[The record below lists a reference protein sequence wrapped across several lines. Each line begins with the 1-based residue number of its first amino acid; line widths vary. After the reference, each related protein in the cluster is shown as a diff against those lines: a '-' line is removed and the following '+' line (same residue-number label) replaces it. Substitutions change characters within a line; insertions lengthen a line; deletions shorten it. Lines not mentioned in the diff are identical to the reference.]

1 MPARHG
7 DHHGL
12 WIDPQ
17 NPDRIANVSD
27 GGASIS
33 TDGGKTWTTQ
43 NNQPTAQFYHVAV
56 DNAFP
61 YHIYGAQQDNSNVG
75 IASRTDWGAIGPAD
89 WFVAGGGE
97 CGFVVPDPRD
107 WHIIYSN
114 NEGRR
119 IRFQIGRSRT
129 KLDPNQRGSHT
140 QR

>member
-1 MPARHG
+1 MAEKHFTFLPARHG

-17 NPDRIANVSD
+17 NPNRIANVND

-33 TDGGKTWTTQ
+33 IDGGKTWTTQ

-61 YHIYGAQQDNSNVG
+61 LSHLWRATGQLERWHCQPHRLGRNRARRLVH
-75 IASRTDWGAIGPAD
+75 SRRAANAAL
-89 WFVAGGGE
+89 F
-97 CGFVVPDPRD
+97 VPDPRD

-114 NEGRR
+114 NEGFIDRYDKTKEEDA
-119 IRFQIGRSRT
+119 GR
-129 KLDPNQRGSHT
+129 
-140 QR
+140 